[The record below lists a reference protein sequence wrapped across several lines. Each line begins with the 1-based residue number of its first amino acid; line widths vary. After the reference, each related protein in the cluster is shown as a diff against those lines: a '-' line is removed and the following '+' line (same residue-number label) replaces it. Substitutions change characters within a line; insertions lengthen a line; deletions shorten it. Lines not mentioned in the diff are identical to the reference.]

1 MIQDVLEEWW
11 TGRRRWNQGVSKEE
25 QFICVPDN
33 YSCRIDHP
41 ELAASAQELS
51 VLSPQ
56 CCRLAGLAELLFSWM
71 EPPIGLTLQGGK
83 DIMPLPV
90 ARNCDVNQNKGGT
103 GYCEASEGQSWAPST
118 FEINCYSK
126 PEIQEDPSHFQMA
139 PAQDPTYRK

>member
-1 MIQDVLEEWW
+1 MLIES
-11 TGRRRWNQGVSKEE
+11 RSVS
-25 QFICVPDN
+25 C
-33 YSCRIDHP
+33 
-41 ELAASAQELS
+41 
-51 VLSPQ
+51 
-56 CCRLAGLAELLFSWM
+56 LL
-71 EPPIGLTLQGGK
+71 GLTLQGGK